1 MRKTEPGDATSSDCM
16 EIECLRV
23 PSPELKISLYSS
35 VNDPE
40 LLSAPRIPCDGQ
52 SRMMASRTVTSWAS
66 LNTQDSVPPLTSK
79 PSTTTWLDC
88 WNLMVCVPPRRT
100 RRDEPTERF
109 RRNLTGVPGGPR
121 PSPPPMAYTV
131 VAD

>member
-1 MRKTEPGDATSSDCM
+1 M
-16 EIECLRV
+16 EGLGV

-66 LNTQDSVPPLTSK
+66 LHPQDSVPPLTSK
-79 PSTTTWLDC
+79 PSKTTWLDC
-88 WNLMVCVPPRRT
+88 WHLWVCVPPCRLGRR
-100 RRDEPTERF
+100 EPTARF
-109 RRNLTGVPGGPR
+109 PQHDTGFPGAPR
-121 PSPPPMAYTV
+121 SPP
-131 VAD
+131 

>member
-1 MRKTEPGDATSSDCM
+1 MRKTEPEYATSSDCM

-79 PSTTTWLDC
+79 PSKTTWLDC
-88 WNLMVCVPPRRT
+88 WNLMVRSEEHTSELQSLMSISYAVFCLKKKKKV
-100 RRDEPTERF
+100 
-109 RRNLTGVPGGPR
+109 N
-121 PSPPPMAYTV
+121 
-131 VAD
+131 